1 MINMDYLK
9 GRLVQAKAADSD
21 VVRIGIEEFE
31 ELIEE
36 INEYPKKYLEAY
48 EKGEKDMVNKVTGYV
63 HQLRNI
69 IETLNAGIEEVC

>member
-36 INEYPKKYLEAY
+36 INERSIWRL
-48 EKGEKDMVNKVTGYV
+48 MRKV
-63 HQLRNI
+63 RRI
-69 IETLNAGIEEVC
+69 WETR